1 METILRPDAVRPSA
15 LVGMVHHLGYPTVSN
30 RIIPDLNGGGHAA
43 RLGARTQQLTKP
55 QPNTDSTT
63 EVLTHG
69 YCQKLRT
76 SHDRLP
82 NRRA

>member
-43 RLGARTQQLTKP
+43 RLKRRSNMDIQLF
-55 QPNTDSTT
+55 TDIF
-63 EVLTHG
+63 VVQALRYG
-69 YCQKLRT
+69 ICDLAFNIKDKLPR
-76 SHDRLP
+76 D
-82 NRRA
+82 

>member
-1 METILRPDAVRPSA
+1 MDTISQLDAVRPST
-15 LVGMVHHLGYPTVSN
+15 LVGMVHHLGYPVGDN
-30 RIIPDLNGGGHAA
+30 RIIPGLNGGGHAT

-69 YCQKLRT
+69 YCQKLRS